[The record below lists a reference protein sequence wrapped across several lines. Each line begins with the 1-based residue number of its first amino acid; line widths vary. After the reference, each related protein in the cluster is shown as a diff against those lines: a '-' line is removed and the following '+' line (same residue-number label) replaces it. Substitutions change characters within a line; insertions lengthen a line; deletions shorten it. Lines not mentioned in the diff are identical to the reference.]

1 MPAEEAMG
9 IGRSFIRSLTVA
21 AVVAVAATACGSGNG
36 TSAANSADN
45 CTPKAAA
52 PAITTEQVANA
63 NVSGTTI
70 KLLTHDSFAVSPG
83 VLEQFQ
89 KDTGIKV
96 DVIKSGDAG
105 QLVSRAVLT
114 AGKPEADVLYGI
126 DNTFLCRGVA
136 AGVFQPYESPA
147 LSNVPQDLHLAPDH
161 LLSPI
166 DYGDVCVNY
175 ALDPKGTPAPTSLDD
190 LTKPAWKDKFV
201 TENPDTSS
209 PGLAFLLATIAKY
222 GDNGWQDYWRKLR
235 ANGVQ
240 VTSGWSQAY
249 DEAFGDGNG
258 SRTAVTSYAT
268 SPAADVVYSDPKIDT
283 PNTAVL
289 TDGCFRQVEFAGV
302 LRGTSHPEAAAKLVD
317 FLLAKQFQEDIP
329 LNMFVYPSNKNAALP
344 DVFVRWSAK
353 VDKPYMID
361 PKTIEANVAR
371 WTDEWTQTVLR

>member
-1 MPAEEAMG
+1 MR
-9 IGRSFIRSLTVA
+9 IGRSLMQSLTT
-21 AVVAVAATACGSGNG
+21 VAVLAIGLVACGDSGTG
-36 TSAANSADN
+36 AGSAGTCAPKTSAPEITAD
-45 CTPKAAA
+45 
-52 PAITTEQVANA
+52 QVAKA

-70 KLLTHDSFAVSPG
+70 RLLTHDSFAVSPG
-83 VLEQFQ
+83 VFDQFQ

-96 DVIKSGDAG
+96 EVVKSGDAG

-136 AGVFQPYESPA
+136 AGVFQPYTASA
-147 LSNVPQDLHLAPDH
+147 LGDVPDSLRLAPDH

-175 ALDPKGTPAPTSLDD
+175 ALDLNGTPPPASLDD
-190 LTKPAWKDKFV
+190 LTTPAWKDKFV

-249 DEAFGDGNG
+249 EDAFGGG
-258 SRTAVTSYAT
+258 KGARTAVTSYAT
-268 SPAADVVYSDPKIDT
+268 SPAAEVVYSDPKVDK
-283 PNTAVL
+283 PGTAVL

-302 LRGTSHPEAAAKLVD
+302 LRGTSHPEAAAKVVD
-317 FLLAKQFQEDIP
+317 FLLSKQFQEDIP
-329 LNMFVYPSNKNAALP
+329 LNMFVYPANKTASLP
-344 DVFVRWSAK
+344 DVFVRFAAE
-353 VDKPYMID
+353 VDKPYTLD
-361 PKTIEANVAR
+361 PKTIEANRAN
-371 WTDEWTQTVLR
+371 WTDAWTRTVLR